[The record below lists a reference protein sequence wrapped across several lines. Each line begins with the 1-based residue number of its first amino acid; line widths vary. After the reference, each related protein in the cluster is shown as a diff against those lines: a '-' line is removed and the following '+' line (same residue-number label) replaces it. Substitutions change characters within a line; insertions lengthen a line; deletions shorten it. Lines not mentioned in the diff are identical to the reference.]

1 MAVRRIFKRG
11 VSNIGYELMPVEEIG
26 DLMLITRNAVYKA
39 VQTALEKLREMYY
52 SDSMLKRWREAHWL
66 VWDEIGE

>member
-66 VWDEIGE
+66 VCDEIGE

>member
-39 VQTALEKLREMYY
+39 VQIALEKLREMYY